1 MYDIRILFDLSA
13 LFFLRDLNI
22 AQGDV
27 LILSEPY
34 VPDRE
39 PLCLEYGSRTAVFL
53 LQSEAVKVCLLPLF
67 IAPRFLV

>member
-1 MYDIRILFDLSA
+1 MTFAFFSICQH
-13 LFFLRDLNI
+13 FFLWDLNI

-34 VPDRE
+34 APDRE